1 MKAVGV
7 SASTGMGMDGLFKAI
22 DECKAEYYEFYHK
35 ELQQRAQVRRLRL
48 NCSILSREGYNRQL
62 SEMTY
67 DMKDLK
73 RI

>member
-22 DECKAEYYEFYHK
+22 DECKEEYYEFYHK

-48 NCSILSREGYNRQL
+48 TSSIRLREV
-62 SEMTY
+62 
-67 DMKDLK
+67 
-73 RI
+73 